1 MLLFVED
8 SFLTGAKVPLLTK
21 VTQLTREMRGRERAA
36 VAHEFIE

>member
-21 VTQLTREMRGRERAA
+21 GNTTDAGDEREGKSCGGT
-36 VAHEFIE
+36 